1 MLLAIVAEEDYE
13 LEQLDVKT
21 AFLHGEL
28 DEKIYMEI
36 PEGFEDQFKT
46 GQVCLLNKSLYGLKQ
61 SPRKWN
67 QKFDSYML
75 EIGFERS
82 PRDSCAYIKS
92 MEDGSKVYLLI
103 YVDDMLVAARDMK
116 VISKLKQ
123 KLSEK
128 FEMKDLGAAKKI
140 LGMEIVRDRVKGT
153 LTLSQEG
160 YLSKVLEMYKM
171 EQSKPVVTP
180 LGAHLKMQAASE
192 EQLLKDGEHMKTVPY
207 SNAVGSIMYSM
218 IGTRP
223 DLAYPVGI
231 ISRFMS
237 KPIKEHWL
245 GVKWVLRYIKGTL
258 KMKLC
263 YGKGSEFILGGYCDS
278 DYAADMD
285 KRRSISGVVFTLGG
299 SAISW
304 RSRLQKVVALSTT
317 EAEYMSL
324 NEAVKEA
331 IWLKGLLKDFG
342 YEQKSVEIFCDSQ
355 SAISLSKNNVHHER
369 TKHVDVKYHKIREV
383 IADGIV
389 EVLKI
394 SMLSNPADIFTKIL
408 PVSKFQTALNLLR
421 VKAE

>member
-1 MLLAIVAEEDYE
+1 
-13 LEQLDVKT
+13 
-21 AFLHGEL
+21 
-28 DEKIYMEI
+28 
-36 PEGFEDQFKT
+36 
-46 GQVCLLNKSLYGLKQ
+46 
-61 SPRKWN
+61 
-67 QKFDSYML
+67 
-75 EIGFERS
+75 
-82 PRDSCAYIKS
+82 
-92 MEDGSKVYLLI
+92 
-103 YVDDMLVAARDMK
+103 
-116 VISKLKQ
+116 
-123 KLSEK
+123 
-128 FEMKDLGAAKKI
+128 
-140 LGMEIVRDRVKGT
+140 
-153 LTLSQEG
+153 
-160 YLSKVLEMYKM
+160 
-171 EQSKPVVTP
+171 
-180 LGAHLKMQAASE
+180 MQAASE
-192 EQLLKDGEHMKTVPY
+192 EQLLKDGEYMKTVPY

-263 YGKGSEFILGGYCDS
+263 YGKGSEFILRGYCDS

-355 SAISLSKNNVHHER
+355 SAIALSKNNVHHER

-394 SMLSNPADIFTKIL
+394 STLSNPADIFTKIL